1 MCISKREFI
10 EKVEELRSFQ
20 TLAKEAEDKADSLK
34 VDIITYMKE
43 NNLDTEYTDNNTI
56 TYKPQTRKTLD
67 KKKLENKLG
76 DLSDYEKVTTYNVL
90 RVK

>member
-10 EKVEELRSFQ
+10 EKVEELRSLQ

-43 NNLDTEYTDNNTI
+43 NNLDTEYTDNSTV
-56 TYKPQTRKTLD
+56 TYKPQT
-67 KKKLENKLG
+67 KKHLIKRNLKI
-76 DLSDYEKVTTYNVL
+76 SWVIYQTT
-90 RVK
+90 KK